1 MTQTLPTPLK
11 AAGLMVLA
19 GACFALVNIG
29 LQSATMLH
37 GASAPTV
44 TFWQYLIALLFYIPW
59 IWRNRLAVLTT
70 RQILAHALRVALAV
84 GGVQLWTL
92 GLAHVPIWQAIALIL
107 LSPFFVTIGAGLVLR
122 EEVSLQRWGAVIVG
136 IIGGMVILSPWSDH
150 FQIAAL
156 LPVAAAALWA
166 ASSVVTKQLTHRDS
180 TETVTIYLLLL
191 LSPANALLAAG
202 SGFTLPEGTLWLVI
216 GAGLLT
222 ALAQH
227 TLVRAYTLADA
238 AFLQPFDHLKLL
250 FNVGLGALVFGFLP
264 DGNMWLGTALILIAS
279 AYLLSHEVRTR
290 PGSAAQGA

>member
-1 MTQTLPTPLK
+1 MAQTRPTPLK
-11 AAGLMVLA
+11 AAGLMVIA
-19 GACFALVNIG
+19 GACFALVNTA

-59 IWRNRLAVLTT
+59 IWRNRSAVLST
-70 RQILAHALRVALAV
+70 RQIVSHVLRVALAV

-107 LSPFFVTIGAGLVLR
+107 LSPFFVTIGAGLFLR
-122 EEVSLQRWGAVIVG
+122 EEVSLHRWGAVVVG
-136 IIGGMVILSPWSDH
+136 IIGGMVILAPWSDQ
-150 FQIAAL
+150 FQLAAL
-156 LPVAAAALWA
+156 LPVAAAAFWA
-166 ASSVVTKQLTHRDS
+166 ASSVVTKQLTRRDN

-191 LSPANALLAAG
+191 LSPANALLTV
-202 SGFTLPEGTLWLVI
+202 SPGFALPQATLWLVI

-238 AFLQPFDHLKLL
+238 AFLQPFDHLKLV
-250 FNVGLGALVFGFLP
+250 FNVGLGALVFGFMP
-264 DGNMWLGTALILIAS
+264 DGNMWLGTMLILVAS
-279 AYLLSHEVRTR
+279 IYLLNREARGR
-290 PGSAAQGA
+290 PTSPAQNA